1 MAISFPTMAERPDL
15 RSRARD
21 LISMWPQF
29 MHHDPVCNAYFGRVR
44 DELPHLQ
51 FFAWDDERDEVVAEA
66 NAVPTVWDGKPGTLP
81 EEGLD
86 AILEDSLSES
96 APVPN
101 VLCALQIVISS
112 EYQGRGL
119 SIRLLSRMAELGGL
133 QGYELLIAPVRPSLK
148 NQYPLA
154 PIDRYVD
161 WRRDDGTHLDPWLR
175 THERFGGEILKI
187 APRSMTIPGTIAE
200 WEDWAKMVFPET
212 GSYVVPGALEPV
224 EIDREADQGL
234 YVEPNVWMRHRL

>member
-1 MAISFPTMAERPDL
+1 M
-15 RSRARD
+15 
-21 LISMWPQF
+21 
-29 MHHDPVCNAYFGRVR
+29 
-44 DELPHLQ
+44 
-51 FFAWDDERDEVVAEA
+51 
-66 NAVPTVWDGKPGTLP
+66 
-81 EEGLD
+81 
-86 AILEDSLSES
+86 
-96 APVPN
+96 PN

-161 WRRDDGTHLDPWLR
+161 WRRGDGTHLDPWLR
-175 THERFGGEILKI
+175 THERFGAEILKI

-200 WEDWAKMVFPET
+200 WEDWAEMVFPET